1 MCLVTTSAMLINF
14 AVIKQTSKEL
24 WGNLNCLE
32 KGEKGKK
39 SISLHHYKHIRAAM

>member
-1 MCLVTTSAMLINF
+1 MRLVTTSTMLINF

-39 SISLHHYKHIRAAM
+39 SSNHYKHIRAAM